1 MAYFLKKCVK
11 KGRVYLSIVN
21 GYHDPKR
28 GHAVQVTYK
37 SFGTGSGLLEQ
48 GITDPVAY
56 CEELV
61 KKLNFE
67 DNRKKCEEVTDRA
80 PIKFGGHFLVNAVLN
95 KLGVKDFID
104 ILSLTTNYQFSL
116 YDVFCALLFSRII
129 KPCSKYQT
137 FNEVIP
143 YLDKQYSFSY
153 DQLLSGLSYFGDNY
167 EKFVEIFTKLV
178 HEKYKLDTY
187 NAYFD
192 CTNFYFEIDREDEL
206 RRKGPSKEN
215 RPLPLVGM
223 GLLLDGNQIP
233 IGLKLFPGN
242 ESEKSKI
249 REIIEELRRS
259 NDIKN
264 RIVQVADK
272 GLNCARNIHSAV
284 KAGDGY
290 IFSKSC
296 KMLPETEKTWL
307 FNPNDYRDIKDSE
320 GNVLY
325 RIKEC
330 IDDYYYSYED
340 NGTKTGFKVTEKR
353 VVTYN
358 PSLARKQL
366 AEIEKLENKAREL
379 SLARA
384 AKDEYGEC
392 SKYVSFKGRDGCKAR
407 SELNLK
413 KLKEDK
419 ELCGFNLMVT
429 SEIKLSDNDIYRIY
443 HNLWRIEESFRIMK
457 SELDA
462 RPVYLQKS
470 STIFGHFLICYIA
483 TLITRILQIYELND
497 EDSYQAIFKFIRD
510 FQLAKCNG
518 KYVNLLTKSDFL
530 NKISELTKLPVKSAL
545 LTQKQYEKIMNYRFK

>member
-11 KGRVYLSIVN
+11 NGRAYLSIVN
-21 GYHDPKR
+21 GYYDPKR
-28 GHAVQVTYK
+28 GHSVQVTYK
-37 SFGTGSGLLEQ
+37 SYGTGNQLTEQ
-48 GITDPVAY
+48 GIIDPVAY

-61 KKLNFE
+61 KKLNYEEKKKQCE
-67 DNRKKCEEVTDRA
+67 DVTDKA
-80 PIKFGGHFLVNAVLN
+80 PIKFGGHFLINAVLN
-95 KLGVKDFID
+95 KLGVKEFID
-104 ILSLTTNYQFSL
+104 VLSLTTNYQFNL
-116 YDVFCALLFSRII
+116 YDVFCSLLFSRII

-137 FNEVIP
+137 FNDVIP
-143 YLDKQYSFSY
+143 YLDKQYTFSY
-153 DQLLSGLSYFGDNY
+153 DQLLAGLSYFGDNY
-167 EKFVEIFTKLV
+167 EKFVEIFTKLIQ
-178 HEKYKLDTY
+178 EKYKLDTY

-192 CTNFYFEIDREDEL
+192 CTNFYFEIDREDQL

-272 GLNCARNIHSAV
+272 GLNCARNIHSAIQ
-284 KAGDGY
+284 AGDGY

-296 KMLPETEKTWL
+296 KTLPETEKSWL
-307 FNPNDYRDIKDSE
+307 FNPNDYRDVIDSK
-320 GNVLY
+320 GNILY
-325 RIKEC
+325 RIKDC
-330 IDDYYYSYED
+330 IDDYYYSYKQDEE
-340 NGTKTGFKVTEKR
+340 KIIFKVKEKR

-366 AEIEKLENKAREL
+366 AEIEKLESKAREL
-379 SLARA
+379 CLSKA

-392 SKYVSFKGRDGCKAR
+392 SRYVNFKSKDGDKANV
-407 SELNLK
+407 ELNLK

-419 ELCGFNLMVT
+419 DLCGFNLMVT
-429 SEIKLSDNDIYRIY
+429 SEIKLNDSDIYRIY

-470 STIFGHFLICYIA
+470 STIFGHFFICYIA
-483 TLITRILQIYELND
+483 TVITRILQIYELND
-497 EDSYQAIFKFIRD
+497 QNSYQEIFKFIRD

-530 NKISELTKLPVKSAL
+530 NRISEITKLPVKSAV

>member
-11 KGRVYLSIVN
+11 NGRAYLSIVN
-21 GYHDPKR
+21 GYYDPKR
-28 GHAVQVTYK
+28 GHSVQVTYK
-37 SFGTGSGLLEQ
+37 SYGTGNQLTEQ

-67 DNRKKCEEVTDRA
+67 EKKKQCEDVTDKA
-80 PIKFGGHFLVNAVLN
+80 PIKFGGHFLINAVLN
-95 KLGVKDFID
+95 KLGVKEFID
-104 ILSLTTNYQFSL
+104 VLSLTTNYQFNL
-116 YDVFCALLFSRII
+116 YDVFCSLLFSRII

-137 FNEVIP
+137 FNDVIP
-143 YLDKQYSFSY
+143 YLDKQYTFSY
-153 DQLLSGLSYFGDNY
+153 DQLLAGLSYFGDNY
-167 EKFVEIFTKLV
+167 EKFVEIFTKLIQ
-178 HEKYKLDTY
+178 EKYKLDTY

-192 CTNFYFEIDREDEL
+192 CTNFYFEIDREDQL

-272 GLNCARNIHSAV
+272 GLNCARNIHSAIQ
-284 KAGDGY
+284 AGDGY

-296 KMLPETEKTWL
+296 KTLPETEKSWL
-307 FNPNDYRDIKDSE
+307 FNPNDYRDVIDSN
-320 GNVLY
+320 GNILY
-325 RIKEC
+325 RIKDC
-330 IDDYYYSYED
+330 IDDYYYSYKQDEE
-340 NGTKTGFKVTEKR
+340 KIIFKVKEKR

-366 AEIEKLENKAREL
+366 AEIEKLESKAREL
-379 SLARA
+379 CLSKA

-392 SKYVSFKGRDGCKAR
+392 SRYVNFKSKDGDKANV
-407 SELNLK
+407 ELNLK

-419 ELCGFNLMVT
+419 DLCGFNLMVT
-429 SEIKLSDNDIYRIY
+429 SETKLNDSDIYRIY
-443 HNLWRIEESFRIMK
+443 HNLWRIEECFRIMK

-470 STIFGHFLICYIA
+470 STIFGHFFICYIA
-483 TLITRILQIYELND
+483 TVITRILQIYELND
-497 EDSYQAIFKFIRD
+497 QNSYQEIFKFIRD

-530 NKISELTKLPVKSAL
+530 DRISEITKLPVKSAV